1 MSKLYKRYLEFKK
14 SDSSTFYLFKSGI
27 LYIFLQEDAIKM
39 SQLLH
44 LKLTN
49 LNETVIKCGFPVNN
63 FNKYLEKIKSL
74 EIPIAIIDSPVDSPM
89 SSSNYLL
96 NGNVKS
102 LINDLAI
109 VDSNSL
115 SISEVYALI
124 DNLSLRAKEI
134 AKEMKN

>member
-27 LYIFLQEDAIKM
+27 FYIFLQEDAIKM

-74 EIPIAIIDSPVDSPM
+74 EIPIAIIDSPVDPPM

-96 NGNVKS
+96 NGNVKN

>member
-27 LYIFLQEDAIKM
+27 FYIFLQEDAIKM
-39 SQLLH
+39 SQLLQ

-74 EIPIAIIDSPVDSPM
+74 EIPIAIIDSPVDPPM

-96 NGNVKS
+96 NGNVKN

-109 VDSNSL
+109 VDSTSL

>member
-27 LYIFLQEDAIKM
+27 FYIFLQEDAIKM
-39 SQLLH
+39 SQLLQ

-74 EIPIAIIDSPVDSPM
+74 EIPIAIIDSPVDPPM

-96 NGNVKS
+96 NGNVKN

-115 SISEVYALI
+115 SISEVYTLI

>member
-27 LYIFLQEDAIKM
+27 FYIFLQEDAIKM
-39 SQLLH
+39 SQLLQ

-74 EIPIAIIDSPVDSPM
+74 EIPIAIIDSPVDPPM

-96 NGNVKS
+96 NGNVKN

-109 VDSNSL
+109 IDSNSL

-134 AKEMKN
+134 AKEMKI

>member
-27 LYIFLQEDAIKM
+27 FYIFLQEDAIKM

>member
-27 LYIFLQEDAIKM
+27 FYIFLQEDAIKM
-39 SQLLH
+39 SQLLQ

-96 NGNVKS
+96 NCNVKN

-109 VDSNSL
+109 IDSNSL

>member
-27 LYIFLQEDAIKM
+27 FYIFLQEDAIKM
-39 SQLLH
+39 SQLLQ

-74 EIPIAIIDSPVDSPM
+74 EIPIAIIDSPVDPPM

-96 NGNVKS
+96 NCNVKN

>member
-27 LYIFLQEDAIKM
+27 FYIFLQEDAIKM
-39 SQLLH
+39 SQLLQ

-96 NGNVKS
+96 NGNVKN

>member
-27 LYIFLQEDAIKM
+27 FYIFLQEDAIKM

-96 NGNVKS
+96 NCNVKN

>member
-27 LYIFLQEDAIKM
+27 FYIFLQEDAIKM
-39 SQLLH
+39 SQLLQ

-63 FNKYLEKIKSL
+63 FNKYLEKIKNL
-74 EIPIAIIDSPVDSPM
+74 GIPIAIIDSPVDTPM

-96 NGNVKS
+96 NSNVKN
-102 LINDLAI
+102 LINDLAM

-124 DNLSLRAKEI
+124 DNFNSKAKEI
-134 AKEMKN
+134 VKEMKP

>member
-27 LYIFLQEDAIKM
+27 FYIFLQEDAIKM
-39 SQLLH
+39 SQLLQ

-74 EIPIAIIDSPVDSPM
+74 EIPIAIIDSPVDPPM

-96 NGNVKS
+96 NCNVKN

-109 VDSNSL
+109 IDSNSL

>member
-1 MSKLYKRYLEFKK
+1 MSKLYKRYLQLKG

-27 LYIFLQEDAIKM
+27 FYIFLQEDAIKM
-39 SQLLH
+39 SQLLQ

-63 FNKYLEKIKSL
+63 FNKYLEKIKNL
-74 EIPIAIIDSPVDSPM
+74 GIPIAIIDSPVDTPM

-96 NGNVKS
+96 NNNVKN
-102 LINDLAI
+102 LINGLAM

-124 DNLSLRAKEI
+124 DNFNSKAKEI
-134 AKEMKN
+134 VKEMKP